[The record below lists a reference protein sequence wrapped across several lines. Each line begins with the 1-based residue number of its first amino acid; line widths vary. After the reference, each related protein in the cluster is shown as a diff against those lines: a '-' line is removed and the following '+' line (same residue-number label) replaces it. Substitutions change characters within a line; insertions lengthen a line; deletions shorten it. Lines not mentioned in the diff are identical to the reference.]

1 MMKSNLQAMNLCVVR
16 LVFAGIQLVDNRD
29 SFHRELGR
37 KSSSCVETS
46 GHCRGRWEGVGDG
59 RWEGVGDGMGGGRWK
74 MGGGNGRWK
83 MGEKDGRGK

>member
-1 MMKSNLQAMNLCVVR
+1 MCNLFVVMMKSNLQAMNLCVVR

-59 RWEGVGDGMGGGRWK
+59 RGRWEVGGGRWEVE
-74 MGGGNGRWK
+74 MGSGR
-83 MGEKDGRGK
+83 